1 VFEPLEAGRGGVVPD
16 RGHDEQRG
24 EMRRG
29 VRLGLAA
36 GQDARTLLV
45 ERLEHVGAKVDHGGF
60 LCHRQ
65 AFSDLWVWVY
75 PVASRTLRGG
85 SMPAR
90 VNTWVEEACAVVNT
104 WVEEACAV
112 VNTWVEEHD
121 LEG

>member
-1 VFEPLEAGRGGVVPD
+1 MVPD

-36 GQDARTLLV
+36 GQEVRALLV
-45 ERLEHVGAKVDHGGF
+45 ERLEPVGGQIDHGGF

-65 AFSDLWVWVY
+65 AVSDLWVRVY

-90 VNTWVEEACAVVNT
+90 VHTYVEEACAVVKT
-104 WVEEACAV
+104 WGEETCAV
-112 VNTWVEEHD
+112 
-121 LEG
+121 L